1 MSRTSVRRLTA
12 GIVLLA
18 VLCLALP
25 GAAAAA
31 PVRPHAAKAP
41 AVSLLD
47 QFLTWVRSFLP
58 EQKPQTKTIG
68 LPVGP
73 IDLNG
78 AKSSNADSNTAIDP
92 NG

>member
-41 AVSLLD
+41 AVSLL
-47 QFLTWVRSFLP
+47 